1 MLPDSSTN
9 SDHHSQQAVTAPP
22 SLQNNSDFDP
32 ACGGIH
38 PLGSPSTDG
47 GALLSL
53 IETRFPALSVSLVA
67 EMERRSKDPSY
78 AAHRWWARRPPSLM
92 RSILLAAVMGGEA
105 TDREFWDYYRCEAPL
120 LKGLQVH
127 DPFMGGGTT
136 LVEASRLG
144 AAVSGT
150 DVDPTAETIVLHSL
164 EPAQTSEVTEIG
176 DALMSFLRDQFSV
189 LYPDDGGELLHSF
202 WLAIVECSHCHSSG
216 PLYRSLVLA
225 RDCGKNGAVVR
236 DDGATVFDPD
246 TFELRYL
253 KLATQEEFQG
263 AKRKWSVKNATFKTL
278 KYRCPVC
285 GKSSSHRD
293 LQTGAA
299 PRRLIAVERTPLGKR
314 RKLVA
319 PGTGDL
325 AATKLAH
332 ELLNDPPVP
341 LRLPNVKFKSTRRD
355 PRPRSFGVVA
365 VRDLFTPRQLLVLGA
380 AHAWIESQDMSDAAE
395 RAIRLVLSNAL
406 LANNRLCSYATDYG
420 RLSPLFSIRGYSI
433 PALPVEL
440 NPLHTSGGRG
450 TIRQCL
456 NRVLRS
462 LGATTRRSTWN
473 VDKQETEGKLF
484 ELPRRAPRVDV
495 RCSSAAD
502 SPISHSI
509 DLLVFDPPYY
519 DNIIYDELAEPF
531 RAWNPSHQERGE
543 TLQAASS
550 SEAGDFG
557 RKFADCLRP
566 ALASRNSRY
575 PIVFTYHSSKST
587 AWNEVGLALDHL
599 ELRITAMWP
608 VRSDG
613 HLGHHSRP
621 GNCEWDVVIV
631 CRPRQETQS
640 ASLPKADEFWK
651 PHFGAFGVGDADLTS
666 FSLAYEMASSRFSKP
681 LDSFSGSPLS
691 RRN

>member
-1 MLPDSSTN
+1 
-9 SDHHSQQAVTAPP
+9 
-22 SLQNNSDFDP
+22 
-32 ACGGIH
+32 
-38 PLGSPSTDG
+38 
-47 GALLSL
+47 
-53 IETRFPALSVSLVA
+53 
-67 EMERRSKDPSY
+67 
-78 AAHRWWARRPPSLM
+78 M

-105 TDREFWDYYRCEAPL
+105 TDREFWDNYRCEAPL
-120 LKGLQVH
+120 LEGLQVH

-150 DVDPTAETIVLHSL
+150 DIDPVAEMIVLHSL
-164 EPAQTSEVTEIG
+164 KPAEASEVNVIG
-176 DALMSFLRDQFSV
+176 DALLSFLRNHFSM
-189 LYPDDGGELLHSF
+189 LYPDDGGEQLHSF
-202 WLAIVECSHCHSSG
+202 WLAIVECSNCYSSG

-225 RDCGKNGAVVR
+225 RDCGKDGAVRR
-236 DDGATVFDPD
+236 DDVVTAFDPD
-246 TFELRYL
+246 TFELQYL
-253 KLATQEEFQG
+253 KSGTQNWFQG
-263 AKRKWSVKNATFKTL
+263 TERKWSIGHATFETL

-285 GKSSSHRD
+285 GKRWSHRD
-293 LQTGAA
+293 LQTGTA
-299 PRRLIAVERTPLGKR
+299 PRQLIAVERTPVGKR

-319 PGTGDL
+319 PGIRDF
-325 AATKLAH
+325 AAIEKAI

-341 LRLPNVKFKSTRRD
+341 LRLPDLEFESMRRD
-355 PRPRSFGVVA
+355 PRPRSFGIVS

-380 AHAWIESQDMSDAAE
+380 AHAWIESQDMSEAAE

-406 LANNRLCSYATDYG
+406 LTNNRLCSYATDYG

-440 NPLHTSGGRG
+440 NPLHSSSGRG
-450 TIRQCL
+450 TIQQCL

-473 VDKQETEGKLF
+473 IDKGETDSRLF
-484 ELPRRAPRVDV
+484 ELPRRAPKVDV

-519 DNIIYDELAEPF
+519 DNIMYDELAEPF
-531 RAWNPSHQERGE
+531 RAWNLSHQKGGE

-566 ALASRNSRY
+566 ALASRNNRY
-575 PIVFTYHSSKST
+575 PIVFTYHSSKPT

-613 HLGHHSRP
+613 HMGHHSRP

-631 CRPRQETQS
+631 CRPRQETLS
-640 ASLPKADEFWK
+640 ASLPKADEFWN
-651 PHFGAFGVGDADLTS
+651 PHFGGFGVGDADLTS
-666 FSLAYEMASSRFSKP
+666 FSLAYEMASSRFSK
-681 LDSFSGSPLS
+681 LIDSFSGSPQLGGTNG
-691 RRN
+691 RVRPNETDF